1 MAAPLA
7 GIALVVAWKEVQA
20 HGGGH
25 ATTQLVPSPVPITSA
40 PVRIKDVPIFL
51 DGLGTVQAF
60 NSVEI
65 KAQVT
70 GLLIDLPA
78 REGQEVNK
86 GDVVARI
93 DPASFKASLDAAVAQ
108 RSEDEA
114 ELQSAQLDLR
124 RFQALAARSYAP
136 VEQVDDQ
143 QATVSKE
150 VASIAADEA
159 NIEKAQIDL
168 GYCVIRAPFAGR
180 VSLYQL
186 DVGNLVQADSSTGI
200 VSITQD
206 QPIAAVLTLPEDEL
220 LQVQNARA
228 KGPVAI
234 EAYDSQGKALLARG
248 TLLTP
253 NNVIDTVAGN
263 HLAQG
268 GVLEHRRALMAW
280 TICEHARADRYPTQ
294 GGYDTVAERAAWAGW
309 TLRLSGEA
317 RPDSGTN
324 CYRCRL
330 RGQRSVGR
338 HERAFRPRSRCARRP
353 VTTGT
358 RNACQSYQ
366 HPETGSALG
375 WPARC
380 GRSLLG
386 CTTFRL

>member
-1 MAAPLA
+1 MKKSRLWIAAPLA

-93 DPASFKASLDAAVAQ
+93 DPAPFKASLDAAVAQ

-136 VEQVDDQ
+136 VQQVDDQ

-168 GYCVIRAPFAGR
+168 GYCLIRAPFAGR

-200 VSITQD
+200 VSIAQD
-206 QPIAAVLTLPEDEL
+206 QPIAVVLTLPEDEL

-234 EAYDSQGKALLARG
+234 EAYDSQDKALLARG

-253 NNVIDTVAGN
+253 NNVIDTSTGTISLKAEFSNTDG
-263 HLAQG
+263 HLWPGQFVNTRVQIDTLRKA
-268 GVLEHRRALMAW
+268 V
-280 TICEHARADRYPTQ
+280 TIPSLSVQHGPDGLFVYLVKPDQ
-294 GGYDTVAERAAWAGW
+294 TVAQTAIDLGYVDSGLSVVTKGLSDHGVVVLAGQSRLAPGMHVKV
-309 TLRLSGEA
+309 TNTPKQARLSA
-317 RPDSGTN
+317 
-324 CYRCRL
+324 
-330 RGQRSVGR
+330 GQ
-338 HERAFRPRSRCARRP
+338 
-353 VTTGT
+353 
-358 RNACQSYQ
+358 
-366 HPETGSALG
+366 
-375 WPARC
+375 PAVADP
-380 GRSLLG
+380 S
-386 CTTFRL
+386 

>member
-1 MAAPLA
+1 LWVAAPLA
-7 GIALVVAWKEVQA
+7 AVALFMAWREVQA
-20 HGGGH
+20 SGAAH
-25 ATTQLVPSPVPITSA
+25 ATTRLMPSPVPITSA

-93 DPASFKASLDAAVAQ
+93 DPAPFKASLDAAVAQ

-136 VEQVDDQ
+136 VQQVDDQ

-180 VSLYQL
+180 VSLYKL

-200 VSITQD
+200 ISITQD
-206 QPIAAVLTLPEDEL
+206 QPIAVVLTLPEDEL

-228 KGPVAI
+228 KGPVVV
-234 EAYDSQGKALLARG
+234 EAYDSQGQTLLARG

-253 NNVIDTVAGN
+253 NNAIDT
-263 HLAQG
+263 
-268 GVLEHRRALMAW
+268 
-280 TICEHARADRYPTQ
+280 
-294 GGYDTVAERAAWAGW
+294 
-309 TLRLSGEA
+309 
-317 RPDSGTN
+317 
-324 CYRCRL
+324 
-330 RGQRSVGR
+330 
-338 HERAFRPRSRCARRP
+338 
-353 VTTGT
+353 TTGT
-358 RNACQSYQ
+358 ISLKAEFSNTDEHLWPGQFVNTRVQIDTLRKAVTIPSLSVQHGPDGLFVYLVKPDQTVAQTAIDVGYVDSGLSVVTKGLSDDGVVVLIGQSRLAPGVHIKVTNTPNQ
-366 HPETGSALG
+366 ARLSASQ
-375 WPARC
+375 PAAADP
-380 GRSLLG
+380 S
-386 CTTFRL
+386 

>member
-1 MAAPLA
+1 LWVAAPLA
-7 GIALVVAWKEVQA
+7 AVALFMAWREVQA
-20 HGGGH
+20 SGAAH
-25 ATTQLVPSPVPITSA
+25 ATTRLMPSPVPITSA

-93 DPASFKASLDAAVAQ
+93 DPAPFKASLDAAVAQ

-136 VEQVDDQ
+136 VQQVDDQ

-168 GYCVIRAPFAGR
+168 GYCVFRAPFAGR
-180 VSLYQL
+180 VSLYKL

-200 VSITQD
+200 ISITQD
-206 QPIAAVLTLPEDEL
+206 QPIAVVLTLPEDEL

-228 KGPVAI
+228 KGPVVV
-234 EAYDSQGKALLARG
+234 EAYDSQGQTLLARG

-253 NNVIDTVAGN
+253 NNAIDT
-263 HLAQG
+263 
-268 GVLEHRRALMAW
+268 
-280 TICEHARADRYPTQ
+280 
-294 GGYDTVAERAAWAGW
+294 
-309 TLRLSGEA
+309 
-317 RPDSGTN
+317 
-324 CYRCRL
+324 
-330 RGQRSVGR
+330 
-338 HERAFRPRSRCARRP
+338 
-353 VTTGT
+353 TTGT
-358 RNACQSYQ
+358 ISLKAEFSNTDEHLWPGQFVNTRVQIDTLRKAVTIPSLSVQHGPDGLFVYLVKPDQTVAQTAIDVGYVDSGLSVVTKGLSDDGVVVLTGQSRLAPGVHIKVTNTPNQ
-366 HPETGSALG
+366 ARLSASQ
-375 WPARC
+375 PAAADP
-380 GRSLLG
+380 S
-386 CTTFRL
+386 

>member
-1 MAAPLA
+1 
-7 GIALVVAWKEVQA
+7 
-20 HGGGH
+20 
-25 ATTQLVPSPVPITSA
+25 
-40 PVRIKDVPIFL
+40 VRIKDVPIFL

-136 VEQVDDQ
+136 VQQVDDQ
-143 QATVSKE
+143 QA
-150 VASIAADEA
+150 
-159 NIEKAQIDL
+159 
-168 GYCVIRAPFAGR
+168 
-180 VSLYQL
+180 
-186 DVGNLVQADSSTGI
+186 TGI

-206 QPIAAVLTLPEDEL
+206 QPIAVVLTLPEDEL

-228 KGPVAI
+228 KGPVAV

-253 NNVIDTVAGN
+253 NNVIDTSTGTISLKAEFSNTDG
-263 HLAQG
+263 HLWPGQFVNTRVQIDTLRKA
-268 GVLEHRRALMAW
+268 V
-280 TICEHARADRYPTQ
+280 TIPSLSVQHGPDGLFVYLVKPDQ
-294 GGYDTVAERAAWAGW
+294 TVAQTAIDVGYVDSGLSVVTKGLSDHGVVVLAGQSRLAPGMHVKV
-309 TLRLSGEA
+309 TNTPKQARLSA
-317 RPDSGTN
+317 
-324 CYRCRL
+324 
-330 RGQRSVGR
+330 GQ
-338 HERAFRPRSRCARRP
+338 
-353 VTTGT
+353 
-358 RNACQSYQ
+358 
-366 HPETGSALG
+366 
-375 WPARC
+375 PAVADP
-380 GRSLLG
+380 S
-386 CTTFRL
+386 

>member
-1 MAAPLA
+1 LWVAAPLA
-7 GIALVVAWKEVQA
+7 AVALFMAWREVQA
-20 HGGGH
+20 SGAAH
-25 ATTQLVPSPVPITSA
+25 ATTRLMPSPVPITSA

-93 DPASFKASLDAAVAQ
+93 DPAPFKASLDAAVAQ

-136 VEQVDDQ
+136 VQQVDDQ

-180 VSLYQL
+180 VSLYKL

-200 VSITQD
+200 ISITQD
-206 QPIAAVLTLPEDEL
+206 QPIAVVLTLPEDEL

-228 KGPVAI
+228 KGPVVV
-234 EAYDSQGKALLARG
+234 EAYDSQGQTLLARG

-253 NNVIDTVAGN
+253 NNAIDT
-263 HLAQG
+263 
-268 GVLEHRRALMAW
+268 
-280 TICEHARADRYPTQ
+280 
-294 GGYDTVAERAAWAGW
+294 
-309 TLRLSGEA
+309 
-317 RPDSGTN
+317 
-324 CYRCRL
+324 
-330 RGQRSVGR
+330 
-338 HERAFRPRSRCARRP
+338 
-353 VTTGT
+353 TTGT
-358 RNACQSYQ
+358 ISLKAEFSNTDEHLWPGQFVNTRVQIDTLRKAVTIPSLSVQHGPDGLFVYLVKPDQTVAQTAIDVGYVDSGLSVVTKGLSDDGVVVLTGQSRLAPGVHIKVTNTPNQ
-366 HPETGSALG
+366 ARLSASQ
-375 WPARC
+375 PAAADP
-380 GRSLLG
+380 S
-386 CTTFRL
+386 